1 MRDTPHL
8 VIYPTAVTKIF
19 DLHQRYKTELMVYK
33 LNIPHVPQ
41 MLSHGEACGI
51 EGDAWYITIQR
62 IKGKPYLDEETF
74 NATRLGAALADFH
87 GASLNKGKCLCHIDN
102 QPKNILVS
110 GSDFF
115 FVDFSDSI
123 MDFPETDITHLL
135 LFWAEEVAYLD
146 FIGIAGCFLNSYQ
159 QRISLDPKRWRKA
172 LKQSITR
179 FDERRLRYNKK
190 APARDSGKNRN
201 WLEAVV

>member
-1 MRDTPHL
+1 MIEKPHL

-19 DLHQRYKTELMVYK
+19 DSYRSFENELRVYGLK
-33 LNIPHVPQ
+33 LPHVPH
-41 MLSHGEACGI
+41 MLSHGEAEGI
-51 EGDAWYITIQR
+51 DGKIWYITTQR
-62 IKGKPYLDEETF
+62 VKGKAYLDENSF
-74 NATRLGAALADFH
+74 DPSRLAHCIADFH
-87 GASLNKGKCLCHIDN
+87 EASLNKGKCLCHIDN

-110 GSDFF
+110 GADFF

-135 LFWAEEVAYLD
+135 LFWAEEFAYLD

-172 LKQSITR
+172 LKHSITR
-179 FDERRLRYNKK
+179 FDERRMRYNKK
-190 APARDSGKNRN
+190 TAASDSEKNRN